1 MLADS
6 TALTNLQPEVLQR
19 TPQPASG
26 SEGEASETVFLIPG
40 FGGITEVEKGLQ
52 AACAPDL
59 RLELVDLPD
68 WPELAAQGVTSEGLI
83 RQIADEIDSRAPE
96 GELKIAG
103 YSMGANLGLAV
114 AQVLIS
120 QGRSIDFFGTIDG
133 WAELRLLPQP
143 CGSMPLRVAR
153 RLRRQLPHL
162 LRARLGGVEVAATAT
177 RHYPTARGTTPLAA
191 ASPAATGFS
200 IRLQSVLA
208 RVVARWTASC
218 RGPLLRLIGRQ
229 RGWLPCSH
237 FSQHWN
243 LHLRGALLEKLLR
256 GWFGASRP
264 NFVDIEMVL
273 FRTADHNPASADD
286 LGWGQHFR
294 KVRLV
299 HVDGSHESLLLPP
312 HLSTLREKFVHAVQM
327 SSRGVA
333 NRA

>member
-1 MLADS
+1 MFADN
-6 TALTNLQPEVLQR
+6 TIVTHLQPEALQC
-19 TPQPASG
+19 TGQPATE

-40 FGGITEVEKGLQ
+40 FGGVTEVERGFQ

-68 WPELAAQGVTSEGLI
+68 WPELAAEGVTGEGLI
-83 RQIADEIDSRAPE
+83 RQIAGGIDSRAPE

-120 QGRSIDFFGTIDG
+120 QGRSIDFFGTLDG

-143 CGSMPLRVAR
+143 SSSLPLRVAR
-153 RLRRQLPHL
+153 RLRRQLSPL
-162 LRARLGGVEVAATAT
+162 LRARLSGVEVAATAT
-177 RHYPTARGTTPLAA
+177 RQHPVAYCATPRTA
-191 ASPAATGFS
+191 ASPPGFS
-200 IRLQSVLA
+200 IKLQSVLA
-208 RVVARWTASC
+208 RVAARWAAGC
-218 RGPLLRLIGRQ
+218 RGPLLRIIGRQ

-237 FSQHWN
+237 FSQQWN
-243 LHLRGALLEKLLR
+243 MHLRGVLLEKLLR
-256 GWFGASRP
+256 GWLGASRL

-273 FRTADHNPASADD
+273 FRTVDHNPASADD

-299 HVDGSHESLLLPP
+299 HINGGHESMLLPP
-312 HLSTLREKFVHAVQM
+312 HLSTLREQFVHAVRV
-327 SSRGVA
+327 SSRDVA
-333 NRA
+333 NGA

>member
-40 FGGITEVEKGLQ
+40 FGGITEVERGLQ

-143 CGSMPLRVAR
+143 CGSMPLRAAR
-153 RLRRQLPHL
+153 RLWRQLPQL
-162 LRARLGGVEVAATAT
+162 LRASASGYNRCWHGSSPDG
-177 RHYPTARGTTPLAA
+177 RLAA
-191 ASPAATGFS
+191 ADHCSASSAVSAAGYPAAISRS
-200 IRLQSVLA
+200 IGICIYAERCLRNCYAAGSGPVDQTSWTS
-208 RVVARWTASC
+208 RWC
-218 RGPLLRLIGRQ
+218 
-229 RGWLPCSH
+229 CS
-237 FSQHWN
+237 
-243 LHLRGALLEKLLR
+243 ALLTTIQPALTISA
-256 GWFGASRP
+256 GANTSARCVWSMWTVVTRACCCP
-264 NFVDIEMVL
+264 RTFLHCGKNSYTQ
-273 FRTADHNPASADD
+273 FR
-286 LGWGQHFR
+286 
-294 KVRLV
+294 
-299 HVDGSHESLLLPP
+299 
-312 HLSTLREKFVHAVQM
+312 
-327 SSRGVA
+327 
-333 NRA
+333 

>member
-1 MLADS
+1 MLAGS
-6 TALTNLQPEVLQR
+6 TAVTNLQPEVLQCSR
-19 TPQPASG
+19 QPTSK

-40 FGGITEVEKGLQ
+40 FGGVTEVERGLQ

-83 RQIADEIDSRAPE
+83 KQIADEIDSQVPE
-96 GELKIAG
+96 GGLKIAG

-114 AQVLIS
+114 AQLLIS
-120 QGRSIDFFGTIDG
+120 QGRSIDFFGTLDG
-133 WAELRLLPQP
+133 WAELTLLPQH
-143 CGSMPLRVAR
+143 SMPLRAAR
-153 RLRRQLPHL
+153 RLGRQLPHL
-162 LRARLGGVEVAATAT
+162 LRTRLGGVEVAATAT
-177 RHYPTARGTTPLAA
+177 RQHPVARCTTPPTA
-191 ASPAATGFS
+191 ASPAGRGFS

-208 RVVARWTASC
+208 RVVARWAASC

-237 FSQHWN
+237 FSQQWN
-243 LHLRGALLEKLLR
+243 LHLRGVLLEKLLR
-256 GWFGASRP
+256 GWFRASRP

-299 HVDGSHESLLLPP
+299 HLNGGHESMLLPP
-312 HLSTLREKFVHAVQM
+312 HLSTLREQFVHAVRV
-327 SSRGVA
+327 SSRDVA